1 MTDVLGPDRPLAYL
15 SGPSFAMEIAQ
26 GMATAVTIAST
37 TLTLTLAPDPNPNP
51 NSNPQP
57 GDDRLD
63 RPRPGL
69 RHDVHAQDA

>member
-37 TLTLTLAPDPNPNP
+37 
-51 NSNPQP
+51 QP
-57 GDDRLD
+57 S
-63 RPRPGL
+63 P
-69 RHDVHAQDA
+69 